1 MEKAMETKIQCGV
14 RKAKV
19 RVLLVDDHP
28 VLRKGLAQMI
38 NQDPRLAVCGEA
50 EDAPQAIKAIE
61 TLLPDLVIMD
71 ISLKLGN
78 GIELLKTV
86 KPHFPNLPVL
96 VLSMHD
102 EALYAERL
110 LRAGAMGYIM
120 KDAPAEQVLLAIGQ
134 VLAGEIFLSNR
145 MKSRM
150 VLQFA
155 GRNGKVPSSTLEQ
168 LTDRELEVFGL
179 IGGGHTTRQIADQL
193 HLSMHTVQAYR
204 EFIKDK
210 LNLQNSTEL
219 VQRAVHLTECDA
231 A

>member
-1 MEKAMETKIQCGV
+1 METKIQCGV

-102 EALYAERL
+102 ETLYAERS
-110 LRAGAMGYIM
+110 LRAGAMGYLM
-120 KDAPAEQVLLAIGQ
+120 KDEPAEQVLFAIGR

-150 VLQFA
+150 MLQFA
-155 GRNGKVPSSTLEQ
+155 GRNRKAPSSTLEQ
-168 LTDRELEVFGL
+168 LTDRELEVFRL
-179 IGGGHTTRQIADQL
+179 IGAGRTTRQIADHL

-204 EFIKDK
+204 EFIKAK
-210 LNLQNSTEL
+210 LKLPNSTQL
-219 VQRAVHLTECDA
+219 VQHAVHWTNGHA
-231 A
+231 AA

>member
-1 MEKAMETKIQCGV
+1 METKTQWGV

-28 VLRKGLAQMI
+28 VLRKGLAQLI

-86 KPHFPNLPVL
+86 NPHFPDLPVL

-102 EALYAERL
+102 ETLYAERS
-110 LRAGAMGYIM
+110 LRAGAMGYLM
-120 KDAPAEQVLLAIGQ
+120 KDEAAEQVLFAIGR

-150 VLQFA
+150 MLQFA
-155 GRNGKVPSSTLEQ
+155 GRNGKARSSTLDQ
-168 LTDRELEVFGL
+168 LTDRELEVFRL
-179 IGGGHTTRQIADQL
+179 IGAGHTTRQIADHL

-204 EFIKDK
+204 EFIKAK
-210 LNLQNSTEL
+210 LKLPNSTQL
-219 VQRAVHLTECDA
+219 VQHAVHWTHGHA
-231 A
+231 AA

>member
-1 MEKAMETKIQCGV
+1 METKIQWGV

-28 VLRKGLAQMI
+28 VLRKGLAQLI
-38 NQDPRLAVCGEA
+38 NQDPQLAVCGEA

-61 TLLPDLVIMD
+61 TLQPDLVIMD
-71 ISLKLGN
+71 ISLKHGN

-86 KPHFPNLPVL
+86 KPHYPDLPVL

-102 EALYAERL
+102 ESLYAERS
-110 LRAGAMGYIM
+110 LRAGAMGYLM
-120 KDAPAEQVLLAIGQ
+120 KDEPAEQLLFAIGR

-150 VLQFA
+150 MLQFA
-155 GRNGKVPSSTLEQ
+155 GRNGKAPSSTLEQ
-168 LTDRELEVFGL
+168 LTDRELEVFRL
-179 IGGGHTTRQIADQL
+179 IGAGRTTREIADHL

-204 EFIKDK
+204 EFIKAK
-210 LNLQNSTEL
+210 LKLPNSTQL
-219 VQRAVHLTECDA
+219 VQHAVHWTYGHA
-231 A
+231 AA

>member
-1 MEKAMETKIQCGV
+1 METKIQWGV

-19 RVLLVDDHP
+19 RVLLVEDHP
-28 VLRKGLAQMI
+28 ILRKGLAQLI

-86 KPHFPNLPVL
+86 KPHFPDLPVL

-102 EALYAERL
+102 ETLYAERS
-110 LRAGAMGYIM
+110 LRAGAMGYLM
-120 KDAPAEQVLLAIGQ
+120 KDEPAEQLLFAIGR

-150 VLQFA
+150 MLQFA
-155 GRNGKVPSSTLEQ
+155 GRNGKAPSSTLEQ
-168 LTDRELEVFGL
+168 LTDRELEVFRL
-179 IGGGHTTRQIADQL
+179 IGAGRTTRQIADHL

-204 EFIKDK
+204 EFIKAK
-210 LNLQNSTEL
+210 LKLPNSTQL
-219 VQRAVHLTECDA
+219 VQHAVHWTYGHA
-231 A
+231 AA

>member
-1 MEKAMETKIQCGV
+1 METKTQWGV
-14 RKAKV
+14 RKSKV

-28 VLRKGLAQMI
+28 ILRKGLAQLI

-86 KPHFPNLPVL
+86 KPHFPDLPVL

-120 KDAPAEQVLLAIGQ
+120 KDDPAEQVLLAIWQ
-134 VLAGEIFLSNR
+134 VLAFLAESWPQPPITRNQIEL
-145 MKSRM
+145 MSIDNIASPACPGFGTLGIEPAGIEA
-150 VLQFA
+150 VLA
-155 GRNGKVPSSTLEQ
+155 TKRKKYES
-168 LTDRELEVFGL
+168 DR
-179 IGGGHTTRQIADQL
+179 
-193 HLSMHTVQAYR
+193 
-204 EFIKDK
+204 K
-210 LNLQNSTEL
+210 
-219 VQRAVHLTECDA
+219 
-231 A
+231 

>member
-1 MEKAMETKIQCGV
+1 METKTQSVV

-61 TLLPDLVIMD
+61 TLQPDFVIMD
-71 ISLKLGN
+71 ISLKHGD

-86 KPHFPNLPVL
+86 KPHFPDLPVL

-102 EALYAERL
+102 ETLYAERS
-110 LRAGAMGYIM
+110 LRAGAMGYLM
-120 KDAPAEQVLLAIGQ
+120 KDEPAEQVLFAIGR

-150 VLQFA
+150 MLQFA
-155 GRNGKVPSSTLEQ
+155 GRNGKAPSSTLEQ
-168 LTDRELEVFGL
+168 LTDRELEVFRL
-179 IGGGHTTRQIADQL
+179 IGGGRTTRQIADHL

-204 EFIKDK
+204 EFIKAK
-210 LNLQNSTEL
+210 LKLPNSTQL
-219 VQRAVHLTECDA
+219 VQHAVQWTYGHA
-231 A
+231 AA

>member
-1 MEKAMETKIQCGV
+1 
-14 RKAKV
+14 
-19 RVLLVDDHP
+19 
-28 VLRKGLAQMI
+28 
-38 NQDPRLAVCGEA
+38 
-50 EDAPQAIKAIE
+50 
-61 TLLPDLVIMD
+61 
-71 ISLKLGN
+71 
-78 GIELLKTV
+78 
-86 KPHFPNLPVL
+86 
-96 VLSMHD
+96 
-102 EALYAERL
+102 
-110 LRAGAMGYIM
+110 
-120 KDAPAEQVLLAIGQ
+120 
-134 VLAGEIFLSNR
+134 

-179 IGGGHTTRQIADQL
+179 IGGGHTTRQIAAQL

-219 VQRAVHLTECDA
+219 VQHAVHWTQCSA

>member
-1 MEKAMETKIQCGV
+1 METKTQWGV

-28 VLRKGLAQMI
+28 VLRKGLAQLI

-86 KPHFPNLPVL
+86 KPHFPDLPVL

-102 EALYAERL
+102 ETLYAERS
-110 LRAGAMGYIM
+110 LRAGAMGYLM
-120 KDAPAEQVLLAIGQ
+120 KDDPAEQVLLAIGR

-150 VLQFA
+150 MLQFA
-155 GRNGKVPSSTLEQ
+155 GRNRKAPSSTLEQ
-168 LTDRELEVFGL
+168 LTDRELEVFRL
-179 IGGGHTTRQIADQL
+179 IGAGRTTREIADHL

-204 EFIKDK
+204 EFIKAK
-210 LNLQNSTEL
+210 LKLPNSTQL
-219 VQRAVHLTECDA
+219 VQHAVHWTYGHA
-231 A
+231 AA

>member
-1 MEKAMETKIQCGV
+1 MENKTQLGI

-28 VLRKGLAQMI
+28 VLRKGLAQLI
-38 NQDPRLAVCGEA
+38 NQDPRLVVCGEA
-50 EDAPQAIKAIE
+50 EDAPRAIKAIE
-61 TLLPDLVIMD
+61 TLKPDFVIMD
-71 ISLKLGN
+71 ISLKHGD

-86 KPHFPNLPVL
+86 KPQFPDLPVL

-102 EALYAERL
+102 EALYAERS

-120 KDAPAEQVLLAIGQ
+120 KDDPAEQVLLAIGQ
-134 VLAGEIFLSNR
+134 VLDGEIFLSNR
-145 MKSRM
+145 MKSKI
-150 VLQFA
+150 VLLFA

-179 IGGGHTTRQIADQL
+179 IGEGRTTRQIAGQL
-193 HLSMHTVQAYR
+193 HLSMHTVQSYR

-219 VQRAVHLTECDA
+219 VQHAVHWSQCYA

>member
-1 MEKAMETKIQCGV
+1 METKTQWGV
-14 RKAKV
+14 RKSKV

-28 VLRKGLAQMI
+28 VLRKGLAQLI

-86 KPHFPNLPVL
+86 KPHFPDLPVL

-120 KDAPAEQVLLAIGQ
+120 KDDPAEQVLLAIWQ

-145 MKSRM
+145 MKNRM
-150 VLQFA
+150 MLQFA
-155 GRNGKVPSSTLEQ
+155 GRNGKAPSSTLEQ
-168 LTDRELEVFGL
+168 LTDRELEVFRL
-179 IGGGHTTRQIADQL
+179 IGGGRTTRQIADHL

-204 EFIKDK
+204 EFIKAK
-210 LNLQNSTEL
+210 LKLPNSTQL
-219 VQRAVHLTECDA
+219 VQHAVQWTYGHA
-231 A
+231 AA

>member
-1 MEKAMETKIQCGV
+1 MENKTQLGI

-28 VLRKGLAQMI
+28 VLRKGLAQLI
-38 NQDPRLAVCGEA
+38 NQDPQLAVCGEA
-50 EDAPQAIKAIE
+50 EDAPKAIKAIE

-86 KPHFPNLPVL
+86 KPHFPDLPVL

-120 KDAPAEQVLLAIGQ
+120 KDDPAEQVLLAIGQ

-219 VQRAVHLTECDA
+219 VQRAVHWTECYA

>member
-1 MEKAMETKIQCGV
+1 METETQWGI

-28 VLRKGLAQMI
+28 VLRKGLAQLI

-50 EDAPQAIKAIE
+50 EDAPRAIKAIE
-61 TLLPDLVIMD
+61 TLQPDFVIMD
-71 ISLKLGN
+71 ISLKHGD

-86 KPHFPNLPVL
+86 KPQFPDLPVL

-102 EALYAERL
+102 ETLYAERS
-110 LRAGAMGYIM
+110 LRAGAMGYVM
-120 KDAPAEQVLLAIGQ
+120 KDDPAEQVLLAIWR
-134 VLAGEIFLSNR
+134 VLAGEIFLSSR

-150 VLQFA
+150 MLQLA
-155 GRNGKVPSSTLEQ
+155 GRNGKTPSSTLEQ
-168 LTDRELEVFGL
+168 LTDRELEVFRL
-179 IGGGHTTRQIADQL
+179 IGAGRTTRQIADHL

-219 VQRAVHLTECDA
+219 VQRAVHWTQCYA